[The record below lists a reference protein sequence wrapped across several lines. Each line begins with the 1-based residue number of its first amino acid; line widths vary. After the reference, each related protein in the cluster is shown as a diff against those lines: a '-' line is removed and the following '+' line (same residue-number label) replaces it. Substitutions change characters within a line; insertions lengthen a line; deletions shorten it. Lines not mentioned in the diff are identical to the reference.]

1 MKNTRGFTLIEALIA
16 AAVLG
21 LGMLGV
27 TQLAMHSLQASAAS
41 QQQVTALR
49 LANSA
54 VECWRSGP
62 ALCTASAAW
71 SANGQGESSSTL
83 QGTQYTV
90 RATVSPT
97 AYAQL
102 QALQVTVTWR
112 PTSASQGSA
121 TDTSLAVGSGQ
132 IDLTTRAA
140 SLPVFVPVF
149 VPQAT
154 P

>member
-1 MKNTRGFTLIEALIA
+1 M
-16 AAVLG
+16 
-21 LGMLGV
+21 
-27 TQLAMHSLQASAAS
+27 
-41 QQQVTALR
+41 
-49 LANSA
+49 
-54 VECWRSGP
+54 ECWRSGP

-71 SANGQGESSSTL
+71 SADGLCESSRTL

-112 PTSASQGSA
+112 PTSASKGSA
-121 TDTSLAVGSGQ
+121 TDTPLAVGSGQ
-132 IDLTTRAA
+132 IELTTRAA
-140 SLPVFVPVF
+140 SVPVF

>member
-1 MKNTRGFTLIEALIA
+1 MDTTLNSQRGFTLIEALIA

-21 LGMLGV
+21 LGILGV
-27 TQLAMHSLQASAAS
+27 TQLALHSLQASAAN
-41 QQQVTALR
+41 QQQVTALS
-49 LANSA
+49 LANTA

-62 ALCTASAAW
+62 VLCPASAAW
-71 SANGQGESSSTL
+71 SANGQGERISTR

-97 AYAQL
+97 AWAQL
-102 QALQVTVTWR
+102 QALQVTVTWQ
-112 PTSASQGSA
+112 PPSATPASA
-121 TDTSLAVGSGQ
+121 TDTPLAVGSGQ
-132 IDLTTRAA
+132 IDLYTRAA
-140 SLPVFVPVF
+140 AVPVF

>member
-1 MKNTRGFTLIEALIA
+1 MKNSRGFTLIEALIA

-27 TQLAMHSLQASAAS
+27 TQLAMHSLQSSAAN

-49 LANSA
+49 LANTA

-71 SANGQGESSSTL
+71 SANGQGESSTL